1 LVVLSIAV
9 GVFAVGVIGNSQA
22 ILSRELAAGF
32 ASVNPASATL
42 ETNIPFDDD
51 LVEAIRRMP
60 IVQEAEGRYSID
72 VRLQVGP
79 DEWLPLNLLAIDDYD
94 DIRINLLR
102 PEAGAWPPPKH
113 ALLLERSS
121 LGSPDL
127 EISGLPELETVKI
140 GDLLRVETPGNK
152 ERELRLA
159 GLAYEFNRTPSGG
172 SGTAYGYITQDTLE
186 WLGEPR
192 DFNEVSIIVAG
203 NTLDEEHVFD
213 VVKEVEDKIEKSGRT
228 VERIEVPPPG
238 EHPLD
243 GVMKAILFLL
253 GALGS
258 LSFLASGF
266 LVVNTISALLTQQ
279 VRQIG
284 VMKSIGARPKQIMG
298 MYLSLALILGLLAL
312 VISIPLGVLGANL
325 FSRFMANMLNL
336 DITSFEI
343 PPYVFALE
351 ITVGLTVPFLA
362 ALYPV
367 IRGARITVQKAI
379 SNYGL
384 GQGQF
389 GTGWLDRWLRHVH
402 GRNRPLLLTLRNTFR
417 RRGRLILTLSA
428 LTLSGALFIAVISA
442 RASLYRT
449 LDNSLQYRQ
458 YDLWVT
464 MKRPYRAARL
474 EREARDVPGVVR
486 VESFGFSS
494 TVSRPHPDGRVTDN
508 FVMVALP
515 AGTDMF
521 LPPVIRGRWLRPDD
535 EQAIVVN
542 NKLLEDEPDIEVGA
556 ELELEIEGRETTWR
570 VVGIADEAFAI
581 PTVYVNYPYFTR
593 AVREVG
599 RARGLWVTT
608 EQRGEEAFQAEVTR
622 SFEEQ
627 FREANL
633 RIRSLD
639 TMADLR
645 SFQEFHYELITVVL
659 LMMAFLLAAVGGLGL
674 MGTMSINV
682 LERRREIGVMRSI
695 GASDRTVKH
704 LVIAEGS
711 VITLLSWFIAVLV
724 AFPLGKQLGDAVGM
738 AFLER
743 TLNYTFALSG
753 VLLWFAI
760 VVGLAALASYVPA
773 QSASRL
779 TVREVLAY
787 E

>member
-1 LVVLSIAV
+1 
-9 GVFAVGVIGNSQA
+9 
-22 ILSRELAAGF
+22 
-32 ASVNPASATL
+32 
-42 ETNIPFDDD
+42 
-51 LVEAIRRMP
+51 
-60 IVQEAEGRYSID
+60 
-72 VRLQVGP
+72 
-79 DEWLPLNLLAIDDYD
+79 
-94 DIRINLLR
+94 
-102 PEAGAWPPPKH
+102 
-113 ALLLERSS
+113 
-121 LGSPDL
+121 
-127 EISGLPELETVKI
+127 
-140 GDLLRVETPGNK
+140 
-152 ERELRLA
+152 
-159 GLAYEFNRTPSGG
+159 
-172 SGTAYGYITQDTLE
+172 
-186 WLGEPR
+186 LGEPR

-284 VMKSIGARPKQIMG
+284 VMKSIGARPKQIME

-639 TMADLR
+639 TIADLR